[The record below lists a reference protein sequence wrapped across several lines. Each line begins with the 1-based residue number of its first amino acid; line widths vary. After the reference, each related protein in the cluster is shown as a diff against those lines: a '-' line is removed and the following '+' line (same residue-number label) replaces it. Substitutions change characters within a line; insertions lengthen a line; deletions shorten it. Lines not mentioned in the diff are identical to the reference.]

1 MRLTDKELEF
11 LYHELSSAHENAH
24 IGLQESGIDDG
35 RIAMFDRILDKI
47 ADEQIRRQGK
57 REALPGKT
65 HPSKWD
71 RLKPGSAMDALMKK
85 INADR
90 AA

>member
-1 MRLTDKELEF
+1 MRLTDDDLKF
-11 LYHELSSAHENAH
+11 LFRELSAALEGAH
-24 IGLQESGIDDG
+24 IADDSD
-35 RIAMFDRILDKI
+35 RIEKLDRILDKI

-57 REALPGKT
+57 REAMAGKT

-71 RLKPGSAMDALMKK
+71 RFKPGSAMDALMKK

>member
-1 MRLTDKELEF
+1 MKLTDKELEF
-11 LYHELSSAHENAH
+11 LYHELSAAHENAH
-24 IGLQESGIDDG
+24 IALQTSENDDG
-35 RIAMFDRILDKI
+35 RIAMFDNILDKI
-47 ADEQIRRQGK
+47 ADEQIRRQGR
-57 REALPGKT
+57 REAMAGKT

-71 RLKPGSAMDALMKK
+71 RFIEGSAMDALMKK

>member
-11 LYHELSSAHENAH
+11 IYRELSAALEGAN
-24 IGLQESGIDDG
+24 IGEDEQAERKATL
-35 RIAMFDRILDKI
+35 DRILDKI
-47 ADEQIRRQGK
+47 ADEQIRRQGR

-71 RLKPGSAMDALMKK
+71 RFKPGSAMDALMKK
-85 INADR
+85 INVDR